1 MSRKNRIEKLVSQEL
16 VPVYLNVEDESA
28 NHHVPEGAQT
38 HFKITVVS
46 SRFIDLSRIARH
58 RLLNQLLKEEFE
70 LGLHALSM
78 HLFTPDEWNDRN
90 KTVLQSSVCKGG
102 FNKEKRDT

>member
-90 KTVLQSSVCKGG
+90 KTVLQSPVCKGG